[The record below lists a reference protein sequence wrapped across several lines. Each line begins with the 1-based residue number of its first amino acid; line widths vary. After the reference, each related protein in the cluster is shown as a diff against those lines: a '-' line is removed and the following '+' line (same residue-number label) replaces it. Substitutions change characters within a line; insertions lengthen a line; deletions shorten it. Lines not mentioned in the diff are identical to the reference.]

1 MKISIFP
8 NIIALPRNKEE
19 KNKESRK
26 TGIIRD
32 KKTGEIIKEFPPEIV
47 DVVTSDDLFRIL
59 TTYAWS
65 PSIFNGCRHEDNFK
79 SSDFAVLDFDKGV
92 TMEEIENRII
102 EANFTA
108 FGLPSTSH
116 TPEAHRFRVIF
127 PLSRTVTNLETYRAT
142 LLDLMEAFPECDAAC
157 KDGARFFFGCKDED
171 GFMVEG
177 DLLEP
182 VTPPIA
188 SKNAPKR
195 SFDPNRRVMVES
207 DIKEIITEL
216 YGEERDSIPEVVSH
230 FIKNAHTGLS
240 GEWVT
245 SLNAFVFTLS
255 LQGIDLETI
264 FDLVEF
270 LAPRGELTKRDE
282 DTIERAYKDGEKA
295 REEET

>member
-1 MKISIFP
+1 MRISIFP
-8 NIIALPRNKEE
+8 SSIALPKSKDE
-19 KNKESRK
+19 K
-26 TGIIRD
+26 
-32 KKTGEIIKEFPPEIV
+32 IKSAKSAIVPEIV
-47 DVVTSDDLFRIL
+47 EISTDDDLIRVI
-59 TTYAWS
+59 TSYCWS
-65 PSIFNGCRHEDNFK
+65 PFVFKGNRKQENFL
-79 SSDFAVLDFDKGV
+79 STDFAVLDIDEGL
-92 TMEEIENRII
+92 TIEEAELII
-102 EANFTA
+102 TNANFMSLCVPT
-108 FGLPSTSH
+108 TSH
-116 TPEAHRFRVIF
+116 TPDNHRFRIIF
-127 PLSRTVTNLETYRAT
+127 PLARTITNVEVFKAT
-142 LLDLMEAFPECDAAC
+142 MEDLREVFPMADASCVGDFARLYFSGTLD
-157 KDGARFFFGCKDED
+157 D
-171 GFMVEG
+171 GFFTEG

-182 VTPPIA
+182 VTPPIT

-295 REEET
+295 REEEI